1 MMTLASLLPHI
12 DGAGGMDFGPPPP
25 SHEEE
30 LQAARDEA
38 ASAAIAEAEAGFE
51 AKLQQLA
58 AQHAEELQAARQRWC
73 EEEAKPLAGQLLT
86 SVTEAEHRLADA
98 LKSVLAP
105 FIETLL
111 PNAALQQLEG
121 LLLPAI
127 AEDLGSRITLQGPQD
142 LVGQLAAS
150 LAARGA
156 TNIVT
161 TMKNNGELQA
171 DCNGSQAVTRLAAWC
186 EAVGGVNHG

>member
-12 DGAGGMDFGPPPP
+12 DGAGGMDFGPPLP

-38 ASAAIAEAEAGFE
+38 EMAATAAAEAGFE

-58 AQHAEELQAARQRWC
+58 AQHAEELQTARKRWS
-73 EEEAKPLAGQLLT
+73 EEEAAQLAAQMLAQLA
-86 SVTEAEHRLADA
+86 EAENRLADA
-98 LKSVLAP
+98 LKAVLAP

-111 PNAALQQLEG
+111 PQAALQQLEE

-127 AEDLGSRITLQGPQD
+127 AEDLGSRIVLQGPEDVVQK
-142 LVGQLAAS
+142 LSAT

-156 TNIVT
+156 TNIVAKA
-161 TMKNNGELQA
+161 MIGDEMQVE
-171 DCNGSQAVTRLAAWC
+171 CNGSHAVTRLAAWC
-186 EAVGGVNHG
+186 ETLRGTKHG